1 MQRPLLIIVILFS
14 FSAGL
19 SYAQPSYVDWLDG
32 YVSIDGLPRSLGVNL
47 KFQPPKGWSEQQAR
61 RPHIVKMYSS
71 KNADKLSI
79 LITDNVTF
87 FSRNEFLD
95 LYDEMSNFVLDMIKK
110 DYPNSAPVL
119 LSKKIFTVDKYPFF
133 AYKVSLTMSGYGESL
148 RMTCKYYYTF
158 YEDKVITITGI
169 SSSADWNDYLESLF
183 DASVCSLVFTD
194 QYKK

>member
-1 MQRPLLIIVILFS
+1 MQRQLLIIVILFS

-47 KFQPPKGWSEQQAR
+47 KFQPPRGWTEQQAR

-71 KNADKLSI
+71 KNSAKLS
-79 LITDNVTF
+79 LLVTDNVTF
-87 FSRNEFLD
+87 FSRKEFLD
-95 LYDEMSNFVLDMIKK
+95 MYDVMSGSVLDMIKE
-110 DYPNSAPVL
+110 DYPNSSPEL
-119 LSKKIFTVDKYPFF
+119 LSKKILTVDKYPFF
-133 AYKVSLTMSGYGESL
+133 TYKVSLTMSGYGDSL

-158 YEDKVITITGI
+158 YEDKVITITGMFT
-169 SSSADWNDYLESLF
+169 SANWNDSLESLF

>member
-1 MQRPLLIIVILFS
+1 MRRLLLTVLAISSL
-14 FSAGL
+14 SAGL

-47 KFQPPKGWSEQQAR
+47 KFQPLKGWTEQQAR

-71 KNADKLSI
+71 KNTAKLS
-79 LITDNVTF
+79 LLVTDNVTF

-95 LYDEMSNFVLDMIKK
+95 MYDEISDSVLDMIKG
-110 DYPNSAPVL
+110 DYPNSSPVL

-133 AYKVSLTMSGYGESL
+133 AYKVNMTMTGYGQSM
-148 RMTCKYYYTF
+148 RMASKYYYTF
-158 YEDKVITITGI
+158 YEDKVITIIGM
-169 SSSADWNDYLESLF
+169 SAASDWSDFLESWF
-183 DASVCSLVFTD
+183 DAVVCSLVFTD